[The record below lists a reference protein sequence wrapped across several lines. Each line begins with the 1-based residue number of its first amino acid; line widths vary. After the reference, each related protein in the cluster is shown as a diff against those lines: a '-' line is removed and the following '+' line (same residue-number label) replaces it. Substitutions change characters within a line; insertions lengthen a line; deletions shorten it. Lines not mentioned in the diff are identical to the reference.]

1 MGMSLFSKLV
11 ETVVAICLTHAKNEK
26 WNITQ
31 NQPKEYLELASADIA
46 FANLHIAY
54 EHGPSSRRLGNWNT

>member
-11 ETVVAICLTHAKNEK
+11 ETASAHMFDTCKKREVECYPE
-26 WNITQ
+26 
-31 NQPKEYLELASADIA
+31 QPKEYLELASADIA